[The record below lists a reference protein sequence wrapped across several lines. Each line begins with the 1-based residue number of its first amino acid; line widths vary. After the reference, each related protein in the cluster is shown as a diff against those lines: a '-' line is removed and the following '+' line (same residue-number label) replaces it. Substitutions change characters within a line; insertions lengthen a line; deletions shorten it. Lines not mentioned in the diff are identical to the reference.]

1 MSVLY
6 TVYIEYITLYKK
18 LNNTKGIYND
28 YFEKNINSDAFA
40 LIELLNMFLSHKI
53 TIHDYITD
61 ESYKIVIKRL
71 EKIYKTMNTLTKVIK
86 RKEKQ
91 IKMFEYITRD
101 LTDVM
106 FKVTGCNVYI
116 KDINISDVSIDE
128 LFFCINSMYNVLHV
142 INITPT
148 SYLIELENIDEAEE
162 FAKEYKECSFEFSDI
177 SDTRYK
183 TRIEFI
189 ESYVVNKVQVLYK
202 GVPSPMKYRNLY
214 TDELMPMDLLHK
226 HCENQRELYNLSDKY
241 IHKDESKQNTYFSKY
256 NDSSK

>member
-1 MSVLY
+1 M
-6 TVYIEYITLYKK
+6 
-18 LNNTKGIYND
+18 
-28 YFEKNINSDAFA
+28 
-40 LIELLNMFLSHKI
+40 IELLNMFLSHKI
-53 TIHDYITD
+53 TIHDYITPD
-61 ESYKIVIKRL
+61 NYEVVINRL
-71 EKIYKTMNTLTKVIK
+71 EKIYNTMNTLTKVIK

-106 FKVTGCNVYI
+106 FRVTGCNIYI

-148 SYLIELENIDEAEE
+148 SYLVELEKTKEAEE
-162 FAKEYKECSFEFSDI
+162 FAKEYNECSFEFSDI
-177 SDTRYK
+177 EDTRYK

-189 ESYVVNKVQVLYK
+189 DSYVMNKVHILK
-202 GVPSPMKYRNLY
+202 DGVPSPMKYRNLN
-214 TDELMPMDLLHK
+214 TDELMPIELLHN
-226 HCENQRELYNLSDKY
+226 HCTNQRELYNLSDKY

-256 NDSSK
+256 NEYNESSR